1 VTILRRRTYAEALKM
16 DGTGNG
22 KGFGSGCHEEDAR
35 GTQREQGTRSW
46 GEATPILVTGAH
58 FQGAIFIFGLIL
70 VGRAYGS
77 YALG

>member
-1 VTILRRRTYAEALKM
+1 MGKVLAVVAVRRMLGA
-16 DGTGNG
+16 GNMN
-22 KGFGSGCHEEDAR
+22 K
-35 GTQREQGTRSW
+35 GTRSW
-46 GEATPILVTGAH
+46 GEATPILVTGAR